1 MALLYTLVYIFL
13 IIGHGMPFHPWL
25 RIPDDVYY
33 RYNVFFCAPTMILG
47 WILSAGVVHTIC
59 RTFCPEGN
67 FEKLLGVFGF
77 GIGVASWAT
86 GLHDIITSF
95 LGAVKLINQHEY
107 EISLNSH
114 TPWRVMLWFLMLF
127 YATWFILLFSK
138 GTKSVYKMS
147 TGKSVIMG
155 TTGFL
160 IYQFFFFIF
169 NR

>member
-13 IIGHGMPFHPWL
+13 IIGHGRPFHPWL
-25 RIPDDVYY
+25 KIPDDVYY
-33 RYNVFFCAPTMILG
+33 RYNVFFCAPTMMLG

-59 RTFCPEGN
+59 RIFYSEGS
-67 FEKLLGVFGF
+67 FEQLLGVFGF
-77 GIGVASWAT
+77 GIGIASWAT

-95 LGAVKLINQHEY
+95 LGAVKVISQYDY
-107 EISLNSH
+107 EIALNSP
-114 TPWRVMLWFLMLF
+114 TPWRVMLWILMLV
-127 YATWFILLFSK
+127 YCAWFILLFSK

-147 TGKSVIMG
+147 TGRSIIMG